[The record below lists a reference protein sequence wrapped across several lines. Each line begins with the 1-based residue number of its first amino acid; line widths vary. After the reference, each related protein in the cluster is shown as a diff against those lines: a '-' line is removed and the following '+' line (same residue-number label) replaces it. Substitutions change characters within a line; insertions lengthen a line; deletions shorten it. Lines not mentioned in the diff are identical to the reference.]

1 MAPFSVSFSM
11 ICNLNIITRINRLT
25 TTKVS
30 VQFFWVGANSKNDIN
45 LKFNEVLVSTHPGSH
60 WLWWF
65 IYFLLTLKWWTNSQ
79 MVSSSC
85 FVFCYVLTFVLCD
98 LDNWP
103 QAAIAETAQEEKKP
117 ETEEAK
123 QEEEVDID
131 LNDPE
136 VDKAASKIQ
145 AGFRGH
151 QARKQVKAMKVGLGF
166 FLKN

>member
-1 MAPFSVSFSM
+1 M
-11 ICNLNIITRINRLT
+11 
-25 TTKVS
+25 
-30 VQFFWVGANSKNDIN
+30 
-45 LKFNEVLVSTHPGSH
+45 
-60 WLWWF
+60 
-65 IYFLLTLKWWTNSQ
+65 
-79 MVSSSC
+79 
-85 FVFCYVLTFVLCD
+85 LCD
-98 LDNWP
+98 LDHWP
-103 QAAIAETAQEEKKP
+103 QAANAEAAQEEKP

-166 FLKN
+166 VYKD